1 MPVAVLDL
9 AGGRTTGGNHD
20 EQASSAGAAVV
31 DHGVGDEALEA
42 AGHDHMEVLAGLHHL
57 RVEGLCF
64 GKEEAACSMCQR
76 TRCEADLRIVAE
88 RIVGEHEQGPVVHG
102 TELAKEVVEI
112 PPDPAKSTWNM
123 SGNAAHPMRTC
134 WTLMLHQGKQIVDAK

>member
-1 MPVAVLDL
+1 M
-9 AGGRTTGGNHD
+9 
-20 EQASSAGAAVV
+20 

-76 TRCEADLRIVAE
+76 TRCEPDLRIVAE

-102 TELAKEVVEI
+102 TELAKDVVKV
-112 PPDPAKSTWNM
+112 PPDPDKGTWNM
-123 SGNAAHPMRTC
+123 SGNAASPLWAC
-134 WTLMLHQGKQIVDAK
+134 WTLMRQGMYTWPSAPKARSAARPTVVVINVPA